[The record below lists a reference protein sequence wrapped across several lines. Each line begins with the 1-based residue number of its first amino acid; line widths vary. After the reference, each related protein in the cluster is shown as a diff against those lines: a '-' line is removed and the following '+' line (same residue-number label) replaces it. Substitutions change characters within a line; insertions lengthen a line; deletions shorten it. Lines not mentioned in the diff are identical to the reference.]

1 MGDHIICWTQRRER
15 IGDRKSQFF
24 ESGRISRSWW
34 KAWEKRSK
42 ILEPRFRVSK
52 RRFKKESKTMKSSIL
67 CTKRVSSMK
76 KEILLINIQLILNPW
91 FWLLLCERFSKTI
104 GESFVDSVTLV
115 IFLHLFFWWLSSVVV
130 ALAYANLF
138 IIPPKHIFLSLI
150 FYHLFCI
157 FRTLIILSVSSRI
170 VYALCKSLS
179 TSGLKVDYE
188 WIW

>member
-1 MGDHIICWTQRRER
+1 
-15 IGDRKSQFF
+15 
-24 ESGRISRSWW
+24 
-34 KAWEKRSK
+34 
-42 ILEPRFRVSK
+42 
-52 RRFKKESKTMKSSIL
+52 
-67 CTKRVSSMK
+67 MK

-91 FWLLLCERFSKTI
+91 FWLLLLCEKFSKTI

-150 FYHLFCI
+150 SYHLFCI

-170 VYALCKSLS
+170 VYAHCKSLS
-179 TSGLKVDYE
+179 TSRLKVDYE
-188 WIW
+188 WIWQLLFCLVFHISSIEYTSPSSVKAPCCVWFQIINSLYPISRTGIIIAVMSNAD